1 MTRAKAP
8 LRVSFCGGG
17 TDIAEYF
24 CEHGGG
30 VVLNATITKYAY
42 ATLVSRD
49 DQRIILRSVDYGSEL
64 QYNPGEAIAYDG
76 DLDLAKAAIKRIGV
90 HSGVELFLHTDAPP
104 GSGLGSSSTL
114 TAAIIGAFQEH
125 FKLPPNPYHTAE
137 LAYAVEREELGLH
150 GGKQDQY
157 AAVFGGINFIEFFPD
172 RTIVNPLRLRTDVIN
187 ELQYRLVLYYT
198 GRSRVSGKI
207 IEDQIR
213 SFTRR
218 DSDVLAALHET
229 KQLTVALKQALLL
242 GDLDEMGRILHEAW
256 QVKQRFSSLIAF
268 AGVEDVYEA
277 ARAHGAIGGKL
288 LGAGGGGYML
298 FLCANDARQKLVD
311 TLRRFGGA
319 VEPLAFELE
328 GIQSWQPALT
338 EDIPEA

>member
-1 MTRAKAP
+1 GLGGRGIRALYITTGRLRGRLPPRGPRGPFAALCSTGPSQRGHRWKGAGFMRNRSLPARRGAARRAGGVLTVRGPARSPGAPLTSPRPGMMTRAKAP
-8 LRVSFCGGG
+8 LRISFCGGG

-24 CEHGGG
+24 CEHGG

-64 QYNPGEAIAYDG
+64 QYNPGEALTYDG

-157 AAVFGGINFIEFFPD
+157 AAVFGGINFI
-172 RTIVNPLRLRTDVIN
+172 
-187 ELQYRLVLYYT
+187 
-198 GRSRVSGKI
+198 
-207 IEDQIR
+207 
-213 SFTRR
+213 
-218 DSDVLAALHET
+218 
-229 KQLTVALKQALLL
+229 
-242 GDLDEMGRILHEAW
+242 
-256 QVKQRFSSLIAF
+256 
-268 AGVEDVYEA
+268 
-277 ARAHGAIGGKL
+277 
-288 LGAGGGGYML
+288 
-298 FLCANDARQKLVD
+298 
-311 TLRRFGGA
+311 
-319 VEPLAFELE
+319 
-328 GIQSWQPALT
+328 
-338 EDIPEA
+338 